1 MSVDQDLTPVGKPGA
16 ASPQGPVTGLVNPA
30 PEQTFFA
37 DPAMDR
43 LFGVLLNLSSEV
55 FVLRE
60 QCAAMQSQLE
70 ASGVLQSVPMK
81 SEPTPDEQA
90 TRAASQQA
98 FVDHLLEPLLGTQLT
113 KGVPQTGAK

>member
-1 MSVDQDLTPVGKPGA
+1 MSADQDLTHQDLS
-16 ASPQGPVTGLVNPA
+16 SPQGPVVRPANPA

-43 LFGVLLNLSSEV
+43 LFGVMLNLATEV

-70 ASGVLQSVPMK
+70 ASGALEAAQLK
-81 SEPTPDEQA
+81 SEPTP
-90 TRAASQQA
+90 
-98 FVDHLLEPLLGTQLT
+98 H
-113 KGVPQTGAK
+113 